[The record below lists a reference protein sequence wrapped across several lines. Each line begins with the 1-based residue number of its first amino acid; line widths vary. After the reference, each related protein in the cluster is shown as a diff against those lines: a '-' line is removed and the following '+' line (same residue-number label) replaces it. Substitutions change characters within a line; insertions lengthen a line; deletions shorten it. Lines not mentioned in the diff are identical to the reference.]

1 MIRLIKKLWN
11 ALLYDEVM
19 VRRWG
24 RALLMAL
31 ATGGMGFSDQL
42 AAVLGAPIRWI
53 KIAAVIAGFIA
64 VAINLGDKN
73 PPKDLNPPKEA
84 GNENIPDLK

>member
-42 AAVLGAPIRWI
+42 AAVLGAPVRWI

-64 VAINLGDKN
+64 VAINLGEK
-73 PPKDLNPPKEA
+73 NPPKEA
-84 GNENIPDLK
+84 GNANISDLK

>member
-1 MIRLIKKLWN
+1 MKPLIKKLWN
-11 ALLYDEVM
+11 TLLNDEVM

-31 ATGGMGFSDQL
+31 ATGGMGFADQL
-42 AAVLGAPIRWI
+42 AAVLGAPVRWI

-73 PPKDLNPPKEA
+73 PPKEDDHA
-84 GNENIPDLK
+84 HIADLK